1 MQTSIRAK
9 RKTAFAAAT
18 LAAVL
23 VGTGTVAGAVA
34 TTAAGAHGGPAG
46 HPGTIVAD
54 GTHGTHGKHG
64 KPAHESRNG
73 NIWGP

>member
-23 VGTGTVAGAVA
+23 VGTGTAAGALA
-34 TTAAGAHGGPAG
+34 TAATGAHGGPTG

-54 GTHGTHGKHG
+54 GTHG
-64 KPAHESRNG
+64 KPSHEARNG